1 MECVT
6 ETGPTGRVLPLS
18 AAEADAMVAL
28 FDGIERYEVR
38 RSWERVCFSVSIRLR
53 GEFFPLL
60 SYVIP
65 FED

>member
-1 MECVT
+1 MECVM
-6 ETGPTGRVLPLS
+6 ETGPTGRVLSLS
-18 AAEADAMVAL
+18 PEEADATIAL

-38 RSWERVCFSVSIRLR
+38 RSWEPVCYSVSIRLR